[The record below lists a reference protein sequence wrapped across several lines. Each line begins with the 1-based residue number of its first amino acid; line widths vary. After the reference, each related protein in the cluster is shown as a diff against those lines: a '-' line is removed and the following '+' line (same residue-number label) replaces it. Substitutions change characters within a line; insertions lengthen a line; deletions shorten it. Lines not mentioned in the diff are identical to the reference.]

1 MIAWSFCSASTSKV
15 RGRPSVLAGADG
27 SVLWEAWAAPGGRHV
42 LLCAL
47 CGSLR
52 TLGDCVADDLLRRLR
67 DRRGVR
73 DRDAD
78 RDTSLRLRVLS

>member
-1 MIAWSFCSASTSKV
+1 MCRSERSESGGGAAWKGVGATTSGS
-15 RGRPSVLAGADG
+15 RLAGAGG

-52 TLGDCVADDLLRRLR
+52 TLGD
-67 DRRGVR
+67 
-73 DRDAD
+73 
-78 RDTSLRLRVLS
+78 